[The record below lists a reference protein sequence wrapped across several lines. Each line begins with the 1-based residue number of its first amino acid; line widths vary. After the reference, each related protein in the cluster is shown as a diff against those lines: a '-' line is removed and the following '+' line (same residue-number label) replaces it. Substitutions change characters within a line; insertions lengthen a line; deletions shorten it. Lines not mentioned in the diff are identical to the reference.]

1 MKDQGF
7 VSKDSEAEIPELQ
20 IQPATKRKKQERE
33 VSSLPG
39 VRIGTKKRS
48 SSEDGDVLAPES
60 KVKKR
65 AHKDHIKEEATEVS
79 KVNRDLEF
87 SAEEE
92 KDPGNM
98 NDSSLLKTRRK
109 HVMTLILLGVSG
121 TYKGIVVGCTMMTSQ
136 RITLSTLLPCSGIAR
151 HLSIDNEGG
160 MQSSSV
166 FSEASREAH

>member
-109 HVMTLILLGVSG
+109 HVMTLILLGLFYPALELLGISALIMREG
-121 TYKGIVVGCTMMTSQ
+121 CRALRSSLRHQEKPIKGGKATHSHC
-136 RITLSTLLPCSGIAR
+136 
-151 HLSIDNEGG
+151 
-160 MQSSSV
+160 
-166 FSEASREAH
+166 